1 MEINIKI
8 FSEKADELFAL
19 QNAEFET
26 ELYIFRKTRMDTKI
40 QRYFNSTPLRNV
52 FARLMV
58 TCFYEDK
65 PASISFLASKIMV
78 TRQTIST
85 LVKEC
90 EAEEYIIVTRQSGKV
105 VCKASENLI
114 LAYEDYC
121 SWKKTLLLQ
130 NKYFMLNEIGNINN
144 IVTKL

>member
-1 MEINIKI
+1 
-8 FSEKADELFAL
+8 
-19 QNAEFET
+19 
-26 ELYIFRKTRMDTKI
+26 MDTKI

-58 TCFYEDK
+58 ACFYENQPK
-65 PASISFLASKIMV
+65 NISYLASKIIV
-78 TRQTIST
+78 TRQAIST

-90 EAEEYIIVTRQSGKV
+90 EAEKYIIVTRQSGTV
-105 VCKASENLI
+105 LCTASEKLV

-130 NKYFMLNEIGNINN
+130 NKYFMINEIGNINN